1 LSAFKIPTVW
11 LLMES
16 DDTVPRKATGKV
28 DVRALRDLLREQT

>member
-1 LSAFKIPTVW
+1 VW

-28 DVRALRDLLREQT
+28 DARALRHMLRASLREQT